1 LGGASKYSPYFQ
13 RFIMKFQIKTFAA
26 LSPQLLVSGFT
37 VEHMSRA
44 AIFKSMVYIAE
55 QPI

>member
-1 LGGASKYSPYFQ
+1 LGGASNYSPYFQ